1 MKKKMQQQEKNSN
14 KSWTVKKNQKDGKS
28 ENEAMETKW
37 EKRIK
42 QLTTGNYKKAGFEVC
57 LGGLAQLSSSV
68 ISFRALWTHFKV
80 W

>member
-1 MKKKMQQQEKNSN
+1 
-14 KSWTVKKNQKDGKS
+14 
-28 ENEAMETKW
+28 METKW

-42 QLTTGNYKKAGFEVC
+42 QLTTGNYNKAGFEVC
-57 LGGLAQLSSSV
+57 LRGLAQLSSSV